1 MMLKNI
7 LCIIVLVVSAVIAV
21 ITTIYLIK
29 INYCSCRGDNIIC
42 GFVLFGVLFFVLGG
56 ISQVISISTPSYC
69 KRNLDFLKK
78 EIQEVEMQI
87 DAEQDSDSKW
97 YLENVILK
105 DKVEKANYYRKLI
118 GMKLEE

>member
-1 MMLKNI
+1 MILKNV
-7 LCIIVLVVSAVIAV
+7 LCITVLVVSAVIAIV
-21 ITTIYLIK
+21 TTICLIK
-29 INYCSCRGDNIIC
+29 INYCSCRGDNIIF
-42 GFVLFGVLFFVLGG
+42 GFVLFGALSLVLGG
-56 ISQVISISTPSYC
+56 FSQLISITTPTYC

>member
-1 MMLKNI
+1 M

-21 ITTIYLIK
+21 ITTIYLTK
-29 INYCSCRGDNIIC
+29 KNYVAYSDSDDNIIL
-42 GFVLFGVLFFVLGG
+42 GFFLFGILSLVLGG
-56 ISQVISISTPSYC
+56 ISQVISSTTPSYC

-78 EIQEVEMQI
+78 EIQEVEIQI

-118 GMKLEE
+118 GMRLEE